1 MKKLYMMRYVLLLFA
16 SLAFMACS
24 DDDEPKD
31 ENPVTSV
38 PWTRVEN
45 LTGDIYNSQVN
56 NETLTILGRNNL
68 FYDVQLDAVSNPQSI
83 VNFLT
88 RLGRYRL
95 PLSQDIFISRS
106 ETEVFLFP
114 INAVNRDNATI
125 LDLKTFDPNFS
136 TFEDIPFWQGDVM
149 GMDPSGTTVLVPYR
163 TIVNG
168 LATSNPNCLLL
179 KLGQEDGKVVVRE
192 HKLIKEQLRDYYVE
206 TTSIRSMRN
215 FFMIVIEG
223 STYKINHNGDLELI
237 GNTALRGVERE
248 NQIYFFSENRDAGK
262 VTVTNA
268 DINGGNRRAIGEF
281 DLSLETLSA
290 GYSVVDN
297 QIIGYSGKNIF
308 LVTLAANSV
317 KAEMLNSQGME
328 GSISSMNK
336 VGDKVLITLI
346 RSGQGGAVTKPL
358 ASFIDKLK

>member
-1 MKKLYMMRYVLLLFA
+1 MKKLYLMRFLLPLVA
-16 SLAFMACS
+16 SLAFIACS

-31 ENPVTSV
+31 DNPVTSV
-38 PWTRVEN
+38 PWTKVEN
-45 LTGDIYNSQVN
+45 LTGDVYNSQLIN
-56 NETLTILGRNNL
+56 DKLTILGRNNL
-68 FYDVQLDAVSNPQSI
+68 FYDVQLDAVSSPQSI

-95 PLSQDIFISRS
+95 PLSQDVFISRS

-125 LDLKTFDPNFS
+125 LDLKTFDPDFS

-149 GMDPSGTTVLVPYR
+149 GMDPAGTTVLVPYR

-168 LATSNPNCLLL
+168 LATSNPNYLLL
-179 KLGQEDGKVVVRE
+179 KIGLEGGKVVVRE

-215 FFMIVIEG
+215 FFMTVIEG
-223 STYKINHNGDLELI
+223 STYKINHNGDLELLA
-237 GNTALRGVERE
+237 NSALRGVELD
-248 NQIYFFSENRDAGK
+248 NQIYFFSENRDTGK
-262 VTVTNA
+262 VSVINA
-268 DINGGNRRAIGEF
+268 DINGGNRRSIGEF

-297 QIIGYSGKNIF
+297 KIIGYSGKNIF

-317 KAEMLNSQGME
+317 KSELLNSQGME
-328 GSISSMNK
+328 GSISSMAK

-358 ASFIDKLK
+358 ANFIDKIK